1 MTEEKKIN
9 VLLDMFDTVQE
20 GLLSLPDDMLLSIDP
35 RDNESLQQGTDFIK
49 GYNDLLSDFGRNA
62 SQITEMIKQHF
73 GINPE
78 EEEVEKES
86 ADRRKR
92 DRIIREL
99 DRTQPHY
106 LGENFTYKRPYG
118 FVLGEAAFKGLKTWK
133 NLYMHVLG
141 LLRDQDPGKF
151 SALPD
156 ESRFFSRRG
165 NPLFSRTGKE
175 LRGAHEY
182 SPGFFVEVNLSA
194 NYILKGVE
202 ALLDHFGIPAGELK
216 LYLREDRDAAGGV

>member
-9 VLLDMFDTVQE
+9 VLLDMLDTVQE

-35 RDNESLQQGTDFIK
+35 RDNESLKQGTDFITE
-49 GYNDLLSDFGRNA
+49 YNDALGEFSRHA
-62 SQITEMIKQHF
+62 ACIAEMIKRHF
-73 GINPE
+73 AINPE

-86 ADRRKR
+86 ANRQKR
-92 DRIIREL
+92 DRIIKEL
-99 DRTQPHY
+99 DRSAPHF

-118 FVLGEAAFKGLKTWK
+118 FILGNAAYKGLKTWK
-133 NLYMHVLG
+133 NLYMQVLG
-141 LLRDQDPGKF
+141 ILRERNPEKF
-151 SALPD
+151 AGLPD

-182 SPGFFVEVNLSA
+182 LPGFFVEVNLSA